1 MLKSQ
6 EGSCIDLI
14 ITSRH
19 SLHQFSH
26 VFETG
31 ISDHH
36 LMVYTMLKSTY
47 TKLEPKILR
56 KRSYKD
62 FNKESFLRDLQHGLN
77 NIGNFA
83 EFNDEFKA
91 ILDHHAPIKQSK
103 LRGNTKPH
111 INKTLRKEIMKR
123 SRLKNKATKSGK
135 EELPKGNN
143 VKDFWNYCKPYFT
156 NKGICKGGRTTLVEN
171 DTILKKDSDI
181 SETFNNY
188 FVIIKKDL
196 GIFDWADDSS
206 ENFTR
211 MSSFSNHP
219 SIQMIK
225 DEYQISLILILN
237 LFVLIKS

>member
-62 FNKESFLRDLQHGLN
+62 FNKESFLRDEQHGLN
-77 NIGNFA
+77 NICNFA
-83 EFNDEFKA
+83 EFNDALKA
-91 ILDHHAPIKQSK
+91 ILNHHATVKQS
-103 LRGNTKPH
+103 
-111 INKTLRKEIMKR
+111 
-123 SRLKNKATKSGK
+123 
-135 EELPKGNN
+135 
-143 VKDFWNYCKPYFT
+143 W
-156 NKGICKGGRTTLVEN
+156 
-171 DTILKKDSDI
+171 
-181 SETFNNY
+181 
-188 FVIIKKDL
+188 
-196 GIFDWADDSS
+196 
-206 ENFTR
+206 
-211 MSSFSNHP
+211 
-219 SIQMIK
+219 
-225 DEYQISLILILN
+225 
-237 LFVLIKS
+237 